1 MRYTVKALLSGKG
14 AVQLELEAAS
24 EAEVHSQIHAQGGV
38 VLSVRRNFSGLSG
51 LLSRSRTRF
60 PLANFSQELLALLNA
75 GLNLVEGIETLAEKE
90 EDSSIRELLQQLLA
104 RLHEGMTFS
113 RALEA
118 YPQVFP
124 PLYVATVRASERTGD
139 LGEALTRYLIYQSQ
153 MDAVRKKL
161 VGASIYPAL
170 LLILGGLVAIFLLVF
185 VVPRF
190 SAIYE
195 DVGADLP
202 WMSLL
207 LIEWGHLVQKN
218 GWLLAGATII
228 MLIALFY
235 LLSQPSVRVWL
246 LQAIWRIPAIG
257 ERMRIYQLA
266 RFYKTLGMLL
276 RGGIPVAQALEMVSD
291 LLQPHFRPR
300 VATAVGLIREGQSIS
315 SAMQRAEL
323 TTAVG
328 SRMLRVGERT
338 GQMGDMMERIGNF
351 HDEEIGR
358 WVDWMTKL
366 IEPLLMAVIGTV
378 IGGIIVLMYLPI
390 FELAGSIN

>member
-202 WMSLL
+202 WMSLM

-218 GWLLAGATII
+218 GWLLAGATTV

-235 LLSQPSVRVWL
+235 LLSQPSVRARL

-300 VATAVGLIREGQSIS
+300 VATAVALIREGQSIS